1 MKKGDFIEKIC
12 LDFEAAID
20 FLRGDSATL
29 EKVRWY
35 ADREDVCLTAF
46 TMTHL
51 LESVKKPEVIN
62 AFVNSTTILPFC
74 QKSAGVFHR
83 LLTESR
89 EKSQKLKTVDHLMT
103 AAICI
108 ANDAFLF
115 TRSPSSYDGI
125 KGLRK
130 V

>member
-1 MKKGDFIEKIC
+1 MEKIC

-20 FLRGDSATL
+20 FLRGESGTL

-51 LESVKKPEVIN
+51 MGSVKKPEVVN
-62 AFVNSTTILPFC
+62 AFFNSTTILPFD
-74 QKSAGVFHR
+74 KKAAIVFHR
-83 LLTESR
+83 LLAESR
-89 EKSQKLKTVDHLMT
+89 EKGQKLKTVDHLMT
-103 AAICI
+103 AAICMS
-108 ANDAFLF
+108 NDAFLF
-115 TRSPSSYDGI
+115 TRSPSNYDGI